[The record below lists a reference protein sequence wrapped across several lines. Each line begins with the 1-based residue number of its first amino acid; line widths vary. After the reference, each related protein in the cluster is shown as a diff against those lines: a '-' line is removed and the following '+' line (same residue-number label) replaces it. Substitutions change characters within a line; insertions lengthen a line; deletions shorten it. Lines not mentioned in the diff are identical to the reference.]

1 MSLVRLRARS
11 LYCRRSERLRDMI
24 SVNGVTIGEAAIGR
38 ELQFHPADSR
48 EEAARLAATA
58 LVLRELLDQR
68 AREREIAG
76 SDEEERIANLI
87 DLDVRVPEPTAEEIA
102 RYYRRNSI
110 RFMTPPLYE
119 AAHIFFPARVSDDA
133 AREKAR
139 VMAESVLAEVRAQP
153 RRFGELAK
161 AHSAC
166 SSRDQGGSLGQVSKG
181 DTNPELERAMA
192 TVEEG
197 SITLV
202 PSRHGF
208 HILRLDRRA
217 AGKQFPLEQV
227 RDWIENHLRETSKRR
242 AMSQYLQLLTASAEI
257 EGIELAAADSP
268 LVQ

>member
-1 MSLVRLRARS
+1 
-11 LYCRRSERLRDMI
+11 MI
-24 SVNGVTIGEAAIGR
+24 SVNGTTISEAEIGR

-58 LVLRELLDQR
+58 LVLRELLGQR

-76 SDEEERIANLI
+76 ADEEQRIANLI
-87 DLDVRVPEPTAEEIA
+87 ELDVRVPHPTAQEVE
-102 RYYRRNSI
+102 RYYRRNTL

-119 AAHIFFPARVSDDA
+119 AAHIFFPARASDDA
-133 AREKAR
+133 GKEKAQAS
-139 VMAESVLAEVRAQP
+139 AEAVLAEALAQP
-153 RRFGELAK
+153 RRFAELAM

-166 SSRDQGGSLGQVSKG
+166 SSKDQGGSLGQVSKG

-217 AGKQFPLEQV
+217 AGRQLPLEQV
-227 RDWIENHLRETSKRR
+227 RGWIENHLRGTSRRR
-242 AMSQYLQLLTASAEI
+242 AISQYLQLLTAEAEI